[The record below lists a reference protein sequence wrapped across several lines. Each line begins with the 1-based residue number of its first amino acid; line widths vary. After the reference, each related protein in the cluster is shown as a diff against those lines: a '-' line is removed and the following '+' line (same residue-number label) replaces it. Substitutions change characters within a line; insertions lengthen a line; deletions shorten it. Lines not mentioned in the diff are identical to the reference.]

1 MTRLLLP
8 SWLVIGPRAAAARRS
23 RVVSWCTTTLTMEIN
38 PSWSRIRIT
47 PTISREIAKENW
59 ILLYY
64 HEEIVHWMR
73 LQNEFCL
80 GATLSCQVTTCFW
93 GLIWLMSQP
102 WVSFLLI
109 SAKTY
114 IDMPIPTRLFLLTT
128 TVPFFWS
135 ALLPKRRKPSLLGV
149 HGLECSLFCHFGLF
163 PIFLK
168 ANPMRE
174 KCSILGEWNARK
186 CFLLNLSN
194 VIRIV
199 GHVIFITF
207 CGVLFVRSEWWNLTK
222 CSLFFVTMKSF
233 TSRATVRKTWLF
245 FHNVLWCLSDLQTL
259 VHNKTLSANF
269 FM

>member
-47 PTISREIAKENW
+47 PAISREIAKENW

-80 GATLSCQVTTCFW
+80 GASLSCQVTTCFW

-128 TVPFFWS
+128 TVLFLVCFVAQAEETQLVRSARPRMFAILPFWPIS
-135 ALLPKRRKPSLLGV
+135 YLSKGKP
-149 HGLECSLFCHFGLF
+149 
-163 PIFLK
+163 
-168 ANPMRE
+168 
-174 KCSILGEWNARK
+174 NARK
-186 CFLLNLSN
+186 MQYFGGMEC
-194 VIRIV
+194 
-199 GHVIFITF
+199 
-207 CGVLFVRSEWWNLTK
+207 TK
-222 CSLFFVTMKSF
+222 MFFYWICQM
-233 TSRATVRKTWLF
+233 
-245 FHNVLWCLSDLQTL
+245 
-259 VHNKTLSANF
+259 
-269 FM
+269 

>member
-1 MTRLLLP
+1 
-8 SWLVIGPRAAAARRS
+8 
-23 RVVSWCTTTLTMEIN
+23 MEIN

-47 PTISREIAKENW
+47 PAISREIAKENW

-80 GATLSCQVTTCFW
+80 GASLSCQVTTCFW

-128 TVPFFWS
+128 TVLFFWS

-194 VIRIV
+194 VIRIIGCMLYLSYFV
-199 GHVIFITF
+199 EFY
-207 CGVLFVRSEWWNLTK
+207 LFVQKDETWLNVRFFLWPWNLLHQEPQCVKCGSFFTMYHGVRQISKLWYITK
-222 CSLFFVTMKSF
+222 HCLRTFWELFYVK
-233 TSRATVRKTWLF
+233 
-245 FHNVLWCLSDLQTL
+245 
-259 VHNKTLSANF
+259 
-269 FM
+269 

>member
-1 MTRLLLP
+1 
-8 SWLVIGPRAAAARRS
+8 
-23 RVVSWCTTTLTMEIN
+23 MEIN

-64 HEEIVHWMR
+64 HEEIVRWMR

-128 TVPFFWS
+128 TVLIFWS

-174 KCSILGEWNARK
+174 KCSILGGMECTKMFFIEFVK
-186 CFLLNLSN
+186 CNTNRWACYIYHILWSF
-194 VIRIV
+194 
-199 GHVIFITF
+199 IFSF
-207 CGVLFVRSEWWNLTK
+207 RM
-222 CSLFFVTMKSF
+222 MK
-233 TSRATVRKTWLF
+233 L
-245 FHNVLWCLSDLQTL
+245 D
-259 VHNKTLSANF
+259 
-269 FM
+269 

>member
-8 SWLVIGPRAAAARRS
+8 SWLVIGPRAAARRS

-59 ILLYY
+59 ILFYY

-128 TVPFFWS
+128 TVLFLVCFCCPS
-135 ALLPKRRKPSLLGV
+135 GGKPA
-149 HGLECSLFCHFGLF
+149 C
-163 PIFLK
+163 
-168 ANPMRE
+168 
-174 KCSILGEWNARK
+174 
-186 CFLLNLSN
+186 
-194 VIRIV
+194 
-199 GHVIFITF
+199 
-207 CGVLFVRSEWWNLTK
+207 
-222 CSLFFVTMKSF
+222 
-233 TSRATVRKTWLF
+233 
-245 FHNVLWCLSDLQTL
+245 
-259 VHNKTLSANF
+259 
-269 FM
+269 